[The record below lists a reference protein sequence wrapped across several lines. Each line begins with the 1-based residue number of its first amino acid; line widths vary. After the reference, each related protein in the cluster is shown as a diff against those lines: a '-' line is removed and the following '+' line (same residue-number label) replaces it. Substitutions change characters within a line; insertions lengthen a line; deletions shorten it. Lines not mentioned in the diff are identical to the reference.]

1 MREKV
6 QQREYVMT
14 IHAEDEMAEDG
25 FTIFDVERVIL
36 AGKII
41 ERQKD
46 RRKSEAKYLIE
57 ICFQVGRP

>member
-14 IHAEDEMAEDG
+14 IHAEEEMAEDG

-46 RRKSEAKYLIE
+46 RVSEGGRSQLIN
-57 ICFQVGRP
+57 FLDLKQT